1 MYVSSNKNKNMP
13 ITILNFE
20 NINISAQVG
29 DIIYYTPFNG
39 ISQGGFNQTTLANTI
54 MLGPIISITTLGDGT
69 IDITVEYNHLTTS
82 PPSLGDFISF
92 VKDKRVNT
100 SSLLGYYAS
109 INFVNNSTGKIE
121 LFSVGSEVVES
132 SK

>member
-1 MYVSSNKNKNMP
+1 MAIVS
-13 ITILNFE
+13 TILNFE
-20 NINISAQVG
+20 SINISAQVG
-29 DIIYYTPFNG
+29 DIIYYTPFTG
-39 ISQGGFNQTTLANTI
+39 VSQGGFNQAGLANTI

-69 IDITVEYNHLTTS
+69 IDVLVKYDDTITS

-92 VKDKRVNT
+92 VKDKKVNT
-100 SSLLGYYAS
+100 TSLLGYYAS
-109 INFVNNSTGKIE
+109 INFVNNSTDKIE

>member
-1 MYVSSNKNKNMP
+1 MAN
-13 ITILNFE
+13 TILNFP

-29 DIIYYTPFNG
+29 DIIYYTPFDGNP
-39 ISQGGFNQTTLANTI
+39 QGGFNQAGLANTI

-69 IDITVEYNHLTTS
+69 VDITVEYDDALTS
-82 PPSLGDFISF
+82 PPSQGDFISF
-92 VKDKRVNT
+92 VKDKRINT

-109 INFVNNSTGKIE
+109 INFVNNSTDKIE
-121 LFSVGSEVVES
+121 LFSVGSDVVES

>member
-1 MYVSSNKNKNMP
+1 MAIQN
-13 ITILNFE
+13 TILNFP

-39 ISQGGFNQTTLANTI
+39 NSQGGFNQSGLANTI
-54 MLGPIISITTLGDGT
+54 LLGPIISITTLGDGT
-69 IDITVEYNHLTTS
+69 VDITVEYDNALTS
-82 PPSLGDFISF
+82 PPAQGDFISF
-92 VKDKRVNT
+92 VKDKRINT

-109 INFVNNSTGKIE
+109 VNFVNNSTGKIE
-121 LFSVGSEVVES
+121 LFSVGSDVVES

>member
-1 MYVSSNKNKNMP
+1 MP
-13 ITILNFE
+13 IQNTILNFP

-39 ISQGGFNQTTLANTI
+39 NSQGGFNQAGLANTI
-54 MLGPIISITTLGDGT
+54 LLGPIISITTLVDGT
-69 IDITVEYNHLTTS
+69 VSITVEYDDVATS
-82 PPSLGDFISF
+82 PPSQGDFISF
-92 VKDKRVNT
+92 VKDKRINT

-109 INFVNNSTGKIE
+109 VNFVNNSTDKIE

>member
-1 MYVSSNKNKNMP
+1 MAIVN
-13 ITILNFE
+13 ITLNFP
-20 NINISAQVG
+20 NINISVQVG

-39 ISQGGFNQTTLANTI
+39 NPQGGFNQAGLANTV
-54 MLGPIISITTLGDGT
+54 MLGPIINITTLADGT
-69 IDITVEYNHLTTS
+69 TDVLVKYDDTTTS

-92 VKDKRVNT
+92 VKDKKVNT

-109 INFVNNSTGKIE
+109 INFVNNSTDKIE

>member
-1 MYVSSNKNKNMP
+1 MP
-13 ITILNFE
+13 TQNTILNFP
-20 NINISAQVG
+20 NINISTQVG
-29 DIIYYTPFNG
+29 DIIYYTPFDGN
-39 ISQGGFNQTTLANTI
+39 SQGGFNQAGLANTI

-69 IDITVEYNHLTTS
+69 VDITVGYDPTATA
-82 PPSLGDFISF
+82 PPSQGDFISF

-109 INFVNNSTGKIE
+109 VNFVNDSTDKIE
-121 LFSVGSEVVES
+121 LFSVGSDVVES

>member
-1 MYVSSNKNKNMP
+1 
-13 ITILNFE
+13 
-20 NINISAQVG
+20 
-29 DIIYYTPFNG
+29 
-39 ISQGGFNQTTLANTI
+39 
-54 MLGPIISITTLGDGT
+54 MLGPIISITTLVDGT
-69 IDITVEYNHLTTS
+69 IDITVEYNNAITS
-82 PPSLGDFISF
+82 PPLQGDFISF

-109 INFVNNSTGKIE
+109 INFVNNSTDKIE